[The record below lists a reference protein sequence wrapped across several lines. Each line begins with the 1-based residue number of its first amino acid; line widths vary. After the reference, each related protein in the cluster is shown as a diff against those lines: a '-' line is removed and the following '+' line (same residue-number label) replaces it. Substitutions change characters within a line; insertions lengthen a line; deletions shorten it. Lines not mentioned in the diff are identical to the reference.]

1 MNIFYNFISIKKN
14 NIFIDDID
22 INDIKESSIKNNICY
37 VSQDEHIFNDSIRNN
52 ILLYKNVSSKELYK
66 VLRVTELDKI
76 LKNKNISLDYIL
88 EENGHNLSGGERQK
102 ILLARTLLRKID
114 FIIFDETTSEI
125 DIETERKILN
135 NIKTEYNKTI
145 VFISHRDSN
154 IDLFNKKV
162 LLKGG

>member
-1 MNIFYNFISIKKN
+1 M
-14 NIFIDDID
+14 
-22 INDIKESSIKNNICY
+22 
-37 VSQDEHIFNDSIRNN
+37 
-52 ILLYKNVSSKELYK
+52 
-66 VLRVTELDKI
+66 
-76 LKNKNISLDYIL
+76 
-88 EENGHNLSGGERQK
+88 RQK